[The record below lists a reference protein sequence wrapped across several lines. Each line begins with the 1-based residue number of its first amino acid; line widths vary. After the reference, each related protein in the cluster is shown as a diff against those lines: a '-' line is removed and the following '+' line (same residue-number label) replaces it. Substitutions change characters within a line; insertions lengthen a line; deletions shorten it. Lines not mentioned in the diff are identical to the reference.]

1 MLKNKKFQGLIQVL
15 LSVTLLALLL
25 NRVGIREVAEILS
38 NISWAWYF
46 PAFLLFLFNIV
57 IRAYRWYILLHS
69 LNEVPPFSRLLY
81 LYFVGFF
88 ANNFIPTGF
97 GGDVVK
103 VVSLRQQ
110 YGRGTEAL
118 SSVVMERVT
127 GLMGSSLIA
136 LAALAWNASEHTADV
151 DLPTGMWI
159 AIATVS
165 VGIPLGFVFLRYTNP
180 FSYLVDHFPSVSAMP
195 LFGKFEELAD
205 TVKRYPMPALLGA
218 LLISLPFTLNL
229 VLIQYLIARALGV
242 DVPFAVFPLFV
253 PIISLVNLLPFTF
266 NGLGLREGLYVF
278 LFVPV
283 GVSPEEAIAMSLA
296 FYFLRFATGIVG
308 GLAYAGNS
316 FVNFLRTPQAEN
328 P

>member
-1 MLKNKKFQGLIQVL
+1 
-15 LSVTLLALLL
+15 
-25 NRVGIREVAEILS
+25 
-38 NISWAWYF
+38 
-46 PAFLLFLFNIV
+46 
-57 IRAYRWYILLHS
+57 
-69 LNEVPPFSRLLY
+69 
-81 LYFVGFF
+81 
-88 ANNFIPTGF
+88 
-97 GGDVVK
+97 
-103 VVSLRQQ
+103 
-110 YGRGTEAL
+110 
-118 SSVVMERVT
+118 
-127 GLMGSSLIA
+127 
-136 LAALAWNASEHTADV
+136 
-151 DLPTGMWI
+151 
-159 AIATVS
+159 
-165 VGIPLGFVFLRYTNP
+165 
-180 FSYLVDHFPSVSAMP
+180 
-195 LFGKFEELAD
+195 
-205 TVKRYPMPALLGA
+205 MPALLGA